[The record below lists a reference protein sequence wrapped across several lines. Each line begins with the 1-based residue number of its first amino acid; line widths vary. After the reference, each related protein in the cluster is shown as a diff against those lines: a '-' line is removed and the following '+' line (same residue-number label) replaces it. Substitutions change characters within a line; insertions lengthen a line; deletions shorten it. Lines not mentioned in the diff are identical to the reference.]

1 VQSDLGFF
9 VAGERPLEHIDEIRK
24 HYHFTAK
31 DEETLKTLAEIFL
44 PISDQFASEFT
55 AYLLD
60 DPNTAGYIA
69 TDAQVKRR
77 KATIKK
83 WFEEIFTSTYNT
95 AYLTRIWRIGKVHVK
110 IGLKGHYVNA
120 AMNMVRNFCT
130 RRIAMDVTDSQQ
142 RESLLETT
150 NKVLDI
156 NLDILTSSY
165 REEELKK
172 VFLSHRVES
181 LLIRSAERIM
191 HGLNLILMVGLV
203 FMAVGV
209 VTLLGADIVYALT
222 TNLENGVIKA
232 LGSLLILWM
241 MIELLHT
248 QVQNLRGGRFH
259 VRVFVELALVAFIR
273 KLFVASIEEKDPM
286 TFGLL
291 IGGLL
296 VIGIIFLFTRTEEG
310 FIRRGRR

>member
-1 VQSDLGFF
+1 LQENPDT
-9 VAGERPLEHIDEIRK
+9 AG
-24 HYHFTAK
+24 
-31 DEETLKTLAEIFL
+31 FL
-44 PISDQFASEFT
+44 PSE
-55 AYLLD
+55 AH
-60 DPNTAGYIA
+60 A
-69 TDAQVKRR
+69 KRR
-77 KATIKK
+77 KETIQK
-83 WFEEIFTSTYNT
+83 WFEELFTSSYNT
-95 AYLTRIWRIGKVHVK
+95 AYVTRIWRIGKVHVK

-120 AMNMVRNFCT
+120 AMNMVRNFCSLQ
-130 RRIAMDVTDSQQ
+130 IAETVTDRSK
-142 RESLLETT
+142 REMLLETMG
-150 NKVLDI
+150 KVLDI

-181 LLIRSAERIM
+181 LLIRSAERVM
-191 HGLNLILMVGLV
+191 HGLNLVLMVGLLV
-203 FMAVGV
+203 MAAGV
-209 VTLLGADIVYALT
+209 VTLLGSDIYYALT

-248 QVQNLRGGRFH
+248 QVQHLRGGSFH

-296 VIGIIFLFTRTEEG
+296 VIGVVFMFTIMRPE
-310 FIRRGRR
+310 RR

>member
-1 VQSDLGFF
+1 M
-9 VAGERPLEHIDEIRK
+9 EHIDDIRK

-31 DEETLKTLAEIFL
+31 DEENLKALAEIFL
-44 PISDQFASEFT
+44 PVADQFASEFV

-60 DPNTAGYIA
+60 DPETSGFLPSEAH
-69 TDAQVKRR
+69 VKRR
-77 KATIKK
+77 KETIAK
-83 WFEEIFTSTYNT
+83 WFQEIFTSPYNA
-95 AYLTRIWRIGKVHVK
+95 AYITRIWRIGKVHVK

-120 AMNMVRNFCT
+120 AMNLVRTFCS
-130 RRIAMDVTDSQQ
+130 RRIGMEVVDLQR
-142 RESLLETT
+142 RESFLETM
-150 NKVLDI
+150 NKALDI

-191 HGLNLILMVGLV
+191 HGLNLILMVGLLCL
-203 FMAVGV
+203 AVGV
-209 VTLLGADIVYALT
+209 VTLLASDIFYALT

-248 QVQNLRGGRFH
+248 QVQHLRGGSFH
-259 VRVFVELALVAFIR
+259 VRVFVELAMVAFIR

-286 TFGLL
+286 TFAVL

-296 VIGIIFLFTRTEEG
+296 VIGIIFLFTSRDGG
-310 FIRRGRR
+310 FIRLGRR

>member
-1 VQSDLGFF
+1 MDS
-9 VAGERPLEHIDEIRK
+9 LEQIDEIRRS
-24 HYHFTAK
+24 YHFTAD
-31 DEETLKTLAEIFL
+31 DEQTLKELAEIFL
-44 PISDQFASEFT
+44 PIADELASEFVSF
-55 AYLLD
+55 LMD
-60 DPNTAGYIA
+60 NPDTAGFLPSEA
-69 TDAQVKRR
+69 HKKRR
-77 KATIKK
+77 KETIKK
-83 WFEEIFTSTYNT
+83 WFEELFTSSYNA
-95 AYLTRIWRIGKVHVK
+95 AYITRIWKIGKVHVK

-120 AMNMVRNFCT
+120 SMNMVRNFCFQ
-130 RRIAMDVTDSQQ
+130 RINATVSDFSQGQ
-142 RESLLETT
+142 SLLKTM

-181 LLIRSAERIM
+181 ILIRWAERIM
-191 HGLNLILMVGLV
+191 HGLNLVLMLGLLV
-203 FMAVGV
+203 MAAGV
-209 VTLLGADIVYALT
+209 AALLGSDIFYALT

-248 QVQNLRGGRFH
+248 QVQHLRGGRFQ

-273 KLFVASIEEKDPM
+273 KLFVASIEGKDPT
-286 TFGLL
+286 TFALL

-296 VIGIIFLFTRTEEG
+296 VIGIVFLFTGTRGE
-310 FIRRGRR
+310 RR